1 MQVIFDRAYVG
12 ATCGTVLAVEADRV
26 KIRDDYGC
34 EIHCRLDDV
43 YANEK
48 DYEKNPVILLTITR
62 NLSRM

>member
-26 KIRDDYGC
+26 KIRDNYGC